1 MDHQEP
7 LEYESPVIVDY
18 GDFAELTQH
27 QMEGGQP
34 LDFPFHGGDPHLTSS
49 IS

>member
-1 MDHQEP
+1 MEEKESHR
-7 LEYESPVIVDY
+7 YESPVIVDY

-27 QMEGGQP
+27 QTLGDP
-34 LDFPFHGGDPHLTSS
+34 HDSFHGGDPHMTSS